1 MVVGFVL
8 ASYSIVGNDAI
19 QTLGTLLSSNAH
31 RPWWLLWL
39 FAGTVMVA
47 VLTYGWLVHGDVS
60 HGRLHGRLQ
69 TIPFPD
75 RFGARLPGST
85 ARRRSC

>member
-31 RPWWLLWL
+31 RPWW
-39 FAGTVMVA
+39 
-47 VLTYGWLVHGDVS
+47 S
-60 HGRLHGRLQ
+60 R
-69 TIPFPD
+69 
-75 RFGARLPGST
+75 
-85 ARRRSC
+85 

>member
-47 VLTYGWLVHGDVS
+47 VMTYGWLVHGDVS
-60 HGRLHGRLQ
+60 YGRLQ
-69 TIPFPD
+69 RGSSPD
-75 RFGARLPGST
+75 RSARGSRYT
-85 ARRRSC
+85 WSRWLR

>member
-1 MVVGFVL
+1 MVAGFVL

-39 FAGTVMVA
+39 FATKA
-47 VLTYGWLVHGDVS
+47 
-60 HGRLHGRLQ
+60 
-69 TIPFPD
+69 
-75 RFGARLPGST
+75 T
-85 ARRRSC
+85 AATLLRRP